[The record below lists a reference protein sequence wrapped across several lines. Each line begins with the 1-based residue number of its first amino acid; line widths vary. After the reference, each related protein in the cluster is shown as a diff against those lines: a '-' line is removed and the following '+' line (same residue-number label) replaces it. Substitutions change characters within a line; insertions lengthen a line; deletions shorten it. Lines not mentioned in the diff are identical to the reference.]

1 MNTEIRQLQEQ
12 DWEIWKGIRLEAV
25 QLHPEAFGSSYEEES
40 LWKDEDFKNSLIK
53 SDIFGAFEE
62 KKLIGIAGFFQFKL
76 LKLKHRGNLF
86 SMYVK
91 LQINL

>member
-12 DWEIWKGIRLEAV
+12 DWEIWKGMRLEAV
-25 QLHPEAFGSSYEEES
+25 KLHPEAFGSSYEEES

-53 SDIFGAFEE
+53 SDMFGAFVE
-62 KKLIGIAGFFQFKL
+62 KKLISIAGFFQFKL

-91 LQINL
+91 